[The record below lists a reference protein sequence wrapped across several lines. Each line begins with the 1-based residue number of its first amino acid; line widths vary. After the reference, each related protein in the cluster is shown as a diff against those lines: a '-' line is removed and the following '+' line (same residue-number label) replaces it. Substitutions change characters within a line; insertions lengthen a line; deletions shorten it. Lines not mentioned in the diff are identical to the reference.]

1 MLKAKIYNIKGEVA
15 GEETLD
21 PDIFEVET
29 KVGLIHQVLVAQ
41 MANKRQVLAHTKDRG
56 EVSGGGKKPWKQKG
70 TGRARQGSIRSPQW
84 VGGGIVFGPTKE
96 RVFEQKINKKMKKKA
111 LLMCLS
117 DRAKE
122 EKIILVEKLEMD
134 NIKTK
139 DFLKITSALPNKKE
153 KTLVI
158 LEDNNKNIFKSAANV
173 PYLKA
178 TDAKG
183 VNVADVL
190 EYKYLLMPVGALRAM
205 VSSLKG
211 GKEKAGGKK

>member
-96 RVFEQKINKKMKKKA
+96 RVFEQKINKKMKRKA

-122 EKIILVEKLEMD
+122 EKIVLLDKLELE
-134 NIKTK
+134 NFKTK
-139 DFLKITSALPNKKE
+139 KFLEILNKLPNKGR
-153 KTLVI
+153 KTLLV
-158 LEDNNKNIFKSAANV
+158 LADNDKKIIKSAANLS
-173 PYLKA
+173 YLK
-178 TDAKG
+178 T
-183 VNVADVL
+183 L
-190 EYKYLLMPVGALRAM
+190 ESV
-205 VSSLKG
+205 
-211 GKEKAGGKK
+211 